1 MENHILVLLADIVHD
16 HRAIMN
22 MAMPFEI
29 QYAHHELRNSQ
40 KKKKNGQIKKKPDSL
55 ATWAKSTILK
65 SEPFKSPD
73 MW

>member
-1 MENHILVLLADIVHD
+1 MH
-16 HRAIMN
+16 IMN
-22 MAMPFEI
+22 LEI
-29 QYAHHELRNSQ
+29 AK